1 MTEITLSMTGKP
13 EGGAR
18 RMRDLKRVTVDA
30 TVQPKAITFPTDAK
44 LVHAAIK
51 GLNRLARRAPATVL
65 SARRQMALLTL
76 PAKPLATES
85 HPDVSA

>member
-1 MTEITLSMTGKP
+1 MTEITLSMSGKL

-51 GLNRLARRAPATVL
+51 GLNRLARAHGVRLRQSYLRVAKWPSSPFEHAGQVL
-65 SARRQMALLTL
+65 GY
-76 PAKPLATES
+76 
-85 HPDVSA
+85 